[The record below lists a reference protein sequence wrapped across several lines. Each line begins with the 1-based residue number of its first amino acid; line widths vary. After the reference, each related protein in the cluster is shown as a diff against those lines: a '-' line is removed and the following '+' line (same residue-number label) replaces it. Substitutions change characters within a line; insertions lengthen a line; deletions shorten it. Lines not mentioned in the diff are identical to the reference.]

1 MKTLSTLRFRTVCL
15 LPALVGLLATAP
27 SYAGSA
33 TWLLDPADNNW
44 SNPNNWMPNTVPN
57 ATTDTATFGT
67 SDTTSIAMAAP
78 INLASFTF
86 APGASAYVISVVN
99 NQLVELW
106 GSPNIINNSGVE
118 QNFVVDGG
126 VLKLHGSETLDS
138 TIHFEVLGADSNG
151 PYGQFWLQGGI
162 NLGTARLD
170 FEGGD
175 GYRVQG
181 SSGVIFAGST
191 AGSSTI
197 VVHRGVNRGYPGN
210 LVFESGSAGAA
221 NIIAEGSDNRTT
233 GGGYVAFSN
242 AFAGTSTV
250 TLQRPPAANGL
261 PATAIFS
268 LFADAQASTLL
279 AEGGSLVFI
288 YASKGGTARAVLTA
302 RGSLDISGLRSE
314 TAGMGIGSVEG
325 DRTGVISLGAK
336 KLTVGSNNLSATFAG
351 LIQDGGLSG
360 GTGGSLAKIGT
371 RTFTLGGANLYTG
384 GTTVTQGDFLVANR
398 TGSATGTGPVQVDAG
413 RIGGAGRIAGPL
425 TIGSGSGSG
434 AILIPA
440 AGTKREVT
448 TIIESALT
456 FKADASYN
464 CAVNTITGASDS
476 VVANGVTIDP
486 SATFVLHPKG
496 NGTLALGTVIT
507 PITNT
512 AATAISGNFNGLVE
526 GSTITVGNNTYQ
538 VSYAGGDGNDFTLTV
553 L

>member
-1 MKTLSTLRFRTVCL
+1 
-15 LPALVGLLATAP
+15 
-27 SYAGSA
+27 
-33 TWLLDPADNNW
+33 
-44 SNPNNWMPNTVPN
+44 MPNTVPN

-151 PYGQFWLQGGI
+151 HYGQFWLQGGI

-242 AFAGTSTV
+242 AFAGTSIV
-250 TLQRPPAANGL
+250 TLQRPPAADGL

-279 AEGGSLVFI
+279 AEGGSLVFT

-302 RGSLDISGLRSE
+302 RGSLDISGLSSFE
-314 TAGMGIGSVEG
+314 TDGLTIGSVEG
-325 DRTGVISLGAK
+325 DRTAVVSLGSR
-336 KLTVGSNNLSATFAG
+336 KLTVGGNNLSTTFAG

-371 RTFTLGGANLYTG
+371 KTLTLSGANLYTG
-384 GTTVTQGDFLVANR
+384 GTTVTSGDFLVANH

-413 RIGGAGRIAGPL
+413 RIGGAGTIVGPL
-425 TIGSGSGSG
+425 TIGTGSGSG
-434 AILIPA
+434 ATLIPA
-440 AGTKREVT
+440 AGTKKEVT
-448 TIIESALT
+448 TTVQSALT
-456 FKADASYN
+456 LKADGTYN
-464 CAVNTITGASDS
+464 CAVNTTSGASDS
-476 VVANGVTIDP
+476 VVANGVTIDS
-486 SATFVLHPKG
+486 SATFVLHAKG
-496 NGTLALGTVIT
+496 NGTLAPGTVIT
-507 PITNT
+507 PINNT
-512 AATAISGNFNGLVE
+512 AATPIASNFNGLPE
-526 GSTITVGNNTYQ
+526 GSTIVAGNNTYE
-538 VSYAGGDGNDFTLTV
+538 VSYQGGDGNDLTLTV

>member
-1 MKTLSTLRFRTVCL
+1 MNKITFALLTSCL
-15 LPALVGLLATAP
+15 LVLTNHI
-27 SYAGSA
+27 SHAGSA
-33 TWLLDPADNNW
+33 TWAQAPIDNNW

-57 ATTDTATFGT
+57 ATTDTATFGN
-67 SDTTSIAMAAP
+67 SDTTSITMAAP

-86 APGASAYVISVVN
+86 APGASAYAISVVN

-106 GSPNIINNSGVE
+106 GSPNIINNAGVE

-151 PYGQFWLQGGI
+151 NYGQFWLQGGV

-261 PATAIFS
+261 PAIAIFS

-279 AEGGSLVFI
+279 AEGGSLVFT

-302 RGSLDISGLRSE
+302 RGSLDISGLSSFE
-314 TAGMGIGSVEG
+314 TDGLTIGSVEG
-325 DRTGVISLGAK
+325 DITAVVSLGSR
-336 KLTVGSNNLSATFAG
+336 KLTVGGNNLSATFAG

-371 RTFTLGGANLYTG
+371 RTLTLAGANVYTG
-384 GTTVTQGDFLVANR
+384 GTSVTSGDFLVANH
-398 TGSATGTGPVQVDAG
+398 TGSATGTGPVQVDGG
-413 RIGGAGRIAGPL
+413 RIGGAGTIAGPL
-425 TIGSGSGSG
+425 TIGSGTGSG
-434 AILIPA
+434 ATLIPA
-440 AGTKREVT
+440 AGTKKEVT
-448 TIIESALT
+448 TTIESALT
-456 FKADASYN
+456 LKADATYN
-464 CAVNTITGASDS
+464 CAVNTTTSASDS

-486 SATFVLHPKG
+486 SATFVLHAKQ
-496 NGTLALGTVIT
+496 NGTLPPGTVIT
-507 PITNT
+507 AIDNT
-512 AATAISGNFNGLVE
+512 AATPITGNFRGLAE
-526 GSTITVGNNTYQ
+526 GSTIVAGNNTYQ